1 MLLSTVAERVY
12 WIGRYVERAEA
23 TARLVKVHTELFLD
37 LPRAAGLQW
46 RPLLEVTGSGSS
58 FDRYRAD
65 RPPGLAAGEA
75 AGGAAGDAV
84 ESEEEVVHFLLAERA
99 SPVSVLMSIDSARTN
114 MRANRPVLPRMA
126 WEVLNRLSHW
136 SLASADAAVHRR
148 TRLGW
153 CAHVI
158 EELQLLSGILG
169 STMNHDEAYAFFEMG
184 RQLERADMTT
194 RVLDVQAATLLDRA
208 GPDRASPDGASL
220 DQGSSDHD
228 ASLDNPYDDVTW
240 MGVLCSVSADHTYRQ
255 KFGGGVA
262 AVTAL
267 RFLLRDA
274 QFPRS
279 VEHCLTQVARALLE
293 LPRYEEPMAATAR
306 LQAELTDIDVDR
318 LATDSAA
325 LHEAVDQL
333 QQGIS
338 AVHVRLAATY
348 FRVAPRPTV
357 ALAAQP

>member
-65 RPPGLAAGEA
+65 RPPGPA
-75 AGGAAGDAV
+75 AGGAAVDAV

-99 SPVSVLMSIDSARTN
+99 SPVSVLMSIGAARTN

-136 SLASADAAVHRR
+136 SLVSVDAAVHRR

-208 GPDRASPDGASL
+208 SPDH
-220 DQGSSDHD
+220 GSSDHD
-228 ASLDNPYDDVTW
+228 ASSDNPYADVTW

-255 KFGGGVA
+255 KFGGGVT

-267 RFLLRDA
+267 RFLLRDP

-306 LQAELTDIDVDR
+306 LQAELTDIDVNR